1 MTHCLPNRQYSL
13 LAALRMLLVVV
24 ALLNFATAAA
34 QHDHQGAGAEGLC
47 AICVYGSSSGGA
59 LSTLPSQQPQFQPG
73 AKPTVQPPPPAIL
86 RARVTTAI
94 RGPPSAA

>member
-13 LAALRMLLVVV
+13 LTALRMLLVVV

-47 AICVYGSSSGGA
+47 AICVYGSSSGA
-59 LSTLPSQQPQFQPG
+59 RYPRFRRSSHSFSRAQS
-73 AKPTVQPPPPAIL
+73 PPFNLLL
-86 RARVTTAI
+86 RRFCAHA
-94 RGPPSAA
+94 